1 MMIVRKYINT
11 DIILSKVSELDIYK
25 RYIGDINVKEMIH
38 SPLRGDD
45 NTPSFRLQYSNNGRL
60 TFIDF
65 GTGQK
70 GDVFTFVL
78 LMFPML
84 GFTDML
90 EKVYSDMNCQI
101 IPSRYIPNN
110 KKIRKQSAFPEIRI
124 QRRSVKESDILWW
137 ASWGISKDTLNKFR
151 VIPISRFYLENY
163 GWWSCRTDCYAYDLL
178 NEWKIYRPHEE
189 TMRFISGGN
198 TLQGYDL
205 LPETGDICIIQKS
218 YKDVML
224 MNEFNIASFAPQAE
238 SIDVPEHIM
247 KDILERFIHVYIWG
261 DPDVSGEAFVKRHV
275 DRYGIKGIFNDDDTK
290 DITDHCRKY
299 GKQSTQDLIMRS
311 LNGQ

>member
-1 MMIVRKYINT
+1 MMHVRKQLST
-11 DIILSKVSELDIYK
+11 DIILSKVSELDIYT

-38 SPLRGDD
+38 SPLRRDD
-45 NTPSFRLQYSNNGRL
+45 NTPSFRLQYNNNGRL
-60 TFIDF
+60 TFIDY

-84 GFTDML
+84 GFVDML
-90 EKVYSDMNCQI
+90 EKVWSDMNCQI

-110 KKIRKQSAFPEIRI
+110 KMVRKQRAYPEIRI
-124 QRRSVKESDILWW
+124 QRRSAKESDILWW
-137 ASWGISKDTLNKFR
+137 ASWGISKETLNKFR
-151 VIPISRFYLENY
+151 VVPISRFYMENY
-163 GWWSCRTDCYAYDLL
+163 GWWSCRTDSYAYDLL

-189 TMRFISGGN
+189 TMRFISGGS

-205 LPETGDICIIQKS
+205 LPDQGDICVIQKS

-238 SIDVPEHIM
+238 SIDVPQHIM
-247 KDILERFIHVYIWG
+247 KDILERFTHVYIWG
-261 DPDVSGEAFVKRHV
+261 DPDTSGEAFVQRHV
-275 DRYGIKGIFNDDDTK
+275 DRYGITGIFNDDDTK
-290 DITDHCRKY
+290 DVTDHYKKY
-299 GKQSTQDLIMRS
+299 GRDSTYELIMRS
-311 LNGQ
+311 LSR